1 MANPYSYDLQG
12 QGGGRVITSA
22 SGAVT
27 GTFRWIQVVTDT
39 VFSALSS
46 SNVANASALQTVTIP
61 AGVGLGG
68 RFESSTVTSG
78 VVIAYNI

>member
-68 RFESSTVTSG
+68 RFESITVTSG

>member
-46 SNVANASALQTVTIP
+46 SNVANASSLQTVTIP

-68 RFESSTVTSG
+68 RFESIAVTSG

>member
-46 SNVANASALQTVTIP
+46 SNVANASSLQTVTIP

-68 RFESSTVTSG
+68 RFESITVTSG